1 MTLPGGA
8 CDCCDVCARPLT
20 APYQVLTD
28 GRRICYRCHETAVY
42 DQAQAQLIY
51 QQVGAILQQ
60 TMHLALNIPT
70 AFILVGRDQLADVL
84 QQMGRSAEQV
94 TQTLGVYARHGRK
107 RAIYA
112 QSGLP
117 RLLLLQVMAHEWGHA
132 WQMENAPLL
141 REPLLQEGFAEW
153 IAYQALC
160 ALGME
165 TAAARMAA
173 RDDVY
178 GRGLRHVLLLQQQVG
193 QDGVLAWCRYTR

>member
-1 MTLPGGA
+1 M
-8 CDCCDVCARPLT
+8 
-20 APYQVLTD
+20 
-28 GRRICYRCHETAVY
+28 
-42 DQAQAQLIY
+42 
-51 QQVGAILQQ
+51 
-60 TMHLALNIPT
+60 
-70 AFILVGRDQLADVL
+70 
-84 QQMGRSAEQV
+84 
-94 TQTLGVYARHGRK
+94 
-107 RAIYA
+107 
-112 QSGLP
+112 
-117 RLLLLQVMAHEWGHA
+117 GHA